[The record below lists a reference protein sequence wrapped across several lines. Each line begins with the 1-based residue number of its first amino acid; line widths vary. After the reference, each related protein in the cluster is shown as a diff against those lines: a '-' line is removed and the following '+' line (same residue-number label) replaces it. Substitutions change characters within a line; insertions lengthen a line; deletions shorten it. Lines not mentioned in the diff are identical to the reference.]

1 MATTA
6 NPEVVVN
13 TNYGD
18 FLVELFP
25 QQAPTTVTNF
35 LSYVDENF
43 YSNTIFHRVID
54 QFMIQGGG
62 MGTDLLPKSVHAP
75 IVLESNNGLSNL
87 RGTLAMARTGVADS
101 ATSQFFVNTVDNLY
115 LNYASTAN
123 PGYAVFGQ
131 VLDGMDVVDAIGQA
145 HTFSVRAS
153 NSVVYENLP
162 FPMLIE
168 ILGVERYTPAAT
180 QVATTHQTLTDAN
193 GVNQAVFSGAR
204 ADYGVRLN
212 SDGSHRVT
220 LLDGAHTS
228 ETVSSQRLV
237 FNDTK
242 LAYDIY
248 GSAGEAALLINATFG
263 YGYLKPEINGIGLTL
278 FDMGFSMQE
287 VAAAALS
294 TDLWK
299 TIAGGTDNASFVKAV
314 YTHVVGSA
322 PDAATQAVFQ
332 NVLDQ
337 GLTTQAQ
344 LLVAAA
350 QTDVN
355 VSFIDLIGIGY
366 SGLEFV

>member
-6 NPEVVVN
+6 NPEVIVN
-13 TNYGD
+13 TNYGH

-25 QQAPTTVTNF
+25 EQAPGTVTNF
-35 LSYVDENF
+35 LSYIDENF
-43 YSNTIFHRVID
+43 YTDTIFHRVID

-62 MGTDLLPKSVHAP
+62 LGTDLLPKAVHAP

-101 ATSQFFVNTVDNLY
+101 ATSQFFVNTVDNLF
-115 LNYASTAN
+115 LNYASTAS

-131 VLDGMDVVDAIGQA
+131 VLDGMDVVDAIGAA

-153 NSVVYENLP
+153 NSVVYEDMP
-162 FPMLIE
+162 FPKLIE
-168 ILGVERYTPAAT
+168 ILGVERYTLSTT
-180 QVATTHQTLTDAN
+180 QVATTHQASSDAN
-193 GVNQAVFSGAR
+193 GVNQAVFSGVR

-212 SDGSHRVT
+212 SDGSHSVT
-220 LLDGAHTS
+220 LLDGAHSS
-228 ETVSSQRLV
+228 ETVNSHRLI
-237 FNDTK
+237 FDDSK
-242 LAYDIY
+242 LAYDIH

-263 YGYLKPEINGIGLTL
+263 FSYLQPAINGIGLTL

-287 VAAAALS
+287 VAAAALT

-299 TIAGGTDNASFVKAV
+299 TVAGGTDNASFVKAV
-314 YTHVVGSA
+314 YSHVVGSA
-322 PDAATQAVFQ
+322 PDAATQAAFQ
-332 NVLDQ
+332 SILDQ
-337 GLTTQAQ
+337 GVVTQAQ

-355 VSFIDLIGIGY
+355 VTFIDLIGIGY